1 MLTLEIEVT
10 CNPKQRN
17 DMLSLLRTIVGPLSA
32 EPACAGCQS
41 YEALEPGTLLLTSQW
56 HTQSELNGYI
66 ASDAFRQTLEWMEL
80 STQTPRIHVSA
91 VLDPS
96 AMEVISFIREKKLA
110 TRAMPEARAGRR

>member
-1 MLTLEIEVT
+1 MLTFEIEVT
-10 CNPKQRN
+10 CAPKQRD
-17 DMLSLLRTIVGPLSA
+17 DMRSLLRMIVGPLSA

-56 HTQSELNGYI
+56 RTQSELSLYI

-80 STQTPRIHVSA
+80 SSRTPRIQVSA

-96 AMEVISFIREKKLA
+96 AMEVISFIRERKFE
-110 TRAMPEARAGRR
+110 TRATPETSVVKW